1 MHLLFSVYNLFL
13 KFIVFYFGIKLLMKV
28 HFDTLLWNG
37 VEWDYHTSER
47 FKPRINPPFSTCL
60 YLAGKWQ
67 LLSIRSISLNILFC
81 HLFWVKWQLF
91 HDFAEQIKYKGS
103 TKVVSPGESIDLKY
117 LPENKN
123 MLDRCKYDTYERLE
137 KSCIHV
143 KIISY
148 LHCVDMRCTIWYTI
162 LRLVLYIHM
171 NIKWTCV
178 LVMIQMR

>member
-1 MHLLFSVYNLFL
+1 MALQILFRFLTSLKRNYLSKSGYGELICAPFVFGIQSFPQVYCFL
-13 KFIVFYFGIKLLMKV
+13 FGIKLLMKV

-60 YLAGKWQ
+60 YLAGIWQ
-67 LLSIRSISLNILFC
+67 LLSIRSISLNIWFC

-91 HDFAEQIKYKGS
+91 HDFAEQIKYVGS

-137 KSCIHV
+137 KSC
-143 KIISY
+143 KGSFTW
-148 LHCVDMRCTIWYTI
+148 R
-162 LRLVLYIHM
+162 
-171 NIKWTCV
+171 
-178 LVMIQMR
+178 